1 MLSKKAARQ
10 SLRRKTYPLGLRL
23 EQLEDRWVPT
33 GESLTLSVS
42 LSALAE
48 FSGPA
53 AATGTVTR
61 NNWDLS
67 QALTVALSSS
77 DTSEVTVPSSVVIP
91 AGQASANFAINA
103 IDDTIVDGTQS
114 AVITATATLPGT
126 GLTGPITYDTSWGNS
141 GWVGGTLLG
150 GITIQPDGK
159 LVTAG
164 STPGSGSNYFDFSV
178 SRYLANGQRDNAF
191 GSGGTVVTD
200 LTGEKDLA
208 EVVVAQPD
216 GKILVAGTGW
226 NGPAVDFIVARYAA
240 SGALDPTFGVSGKV
254 VLDMGPGSY
263 NEIWDMAVQ
272 GDGKIVLS
280 GNIDSVSAVA
290 RLNPNGTL
298 DTTFGTNGAVTTLF
312 SGQGGR
318 SFGVAI
324 QADGKIVTAG
334 TIFGGNASSR
344 FGVARYNTD
353 GSLDPTFGV
362 GGKVEVDFP
371 GSYDGGYDVA
381 IQGNKIVV
389 AGMTGRAGTFPAVYD
404 VGLFRLNTDGSID
417 TSFGT
422 DGTGRI
428 VATTGGLYAPV
439 RLAVQSDN
447 RLVVVGT
454 TSPTRGDARG
464 KIFRFS
470 PNGVLENSAPSTW
483 IGSVT
488 EDLALDANGGIY
500 FAYTYGSTGG
510 SAYVDK
516 YKSTGAGTTSA
527 TTTVTVADNDPFTAA
542 SDSYSLN
549 QNGALTVAAP
559 GVLANDTISNPNNPQ
574 AVVTVGPIHGT
585 LTLNPNGS
593 FTYTPNA
600 GYYGTDTFAYKI
612 TDGGANSNIAT
623 VSLTV
628 VRTSNA
634 APVAVNDSYT
644 INEDTTLT
652 TVLSPEAAAGNSL
665 SMVSDPG
672 DYIGQGR
679 TWNYGPSASFS
690 MYNPYP
696 SNSTYSNAISLSVST
711 PADWWSFD
719 FWAPNNARFVP
730 GMTYTG
736 ATRFPFNSS
745 SQPGL
750 DVSGNGR
757 GSNTLTGQFTV
768 LQAEY
773 NDAGA
778 LIRFSA
784 SFEQHS
790 EGATPALRGTIRY
803 NFQPSPLGVL
813 ANDSDPDGDP
823 ISAQLVS
830 GPSHGALT
838 FNANGTYT
846 YRPDAAWS
854 GTDSFIYQA
863 TDGGLTS
870 SPATVTITV
879 NPVNDRPVALADSY
893 TTPEDT
899 PLTVAAPGL
908 LANDTD
914 EEGGTL
920 TASVVFGP
928 ANGTLSCNA
937 DGSFTYTPRANFNG
951 TDSFNYRVSDGNSF
965 SDPVTVTLTVTPVY
979 DAPVAGDNVYT
990 VTPGTAFTASAPG
1003 VLGNDNSPDG
1013 RPLTARLIG
1022 GPTKGTLSLNAN
1034 GSFTYTRDAGATG
1047 PDSFTYVANDGISDS
1062 NVATVQL
1069 NVAPT
1074 GASDGYSTYED
1085 GPLTVPAA
1093 AGVLTNDS
1101 DADGDTISASLYAY
1115 PANGSLTFFGN
1126 GSFTYTPRANFNG
1139 TDTFSYRPYD
1149 GTAYGNITTVSI
1161 SVAPVNDA
1169 PVATNDA
1176 YSTTEN
1182 TPLTIN
1188 PTAPAVTRLT
1198 MVSDPGDWIG
1208 GGRSY
1213 DLSPATGM
1221 FSVYGSANYLTVS
1234 YQNPANFS
1242 DYWSLTFAGVGTAPL
1257 VPGTYLNAER
1267 AAFRSPGHPGMDITG
1282 QHRGSNT
1289 LTGQF
1294 TVLELVTDSTGKI
1307 LRFAADF
1314 EQHSEG
1320 GTPALRGSIR
1330 YGYTGPG
1337 PHGVLDNDTD
1347 VDGDALSAVLFDPP
1361 AHGSLTFN
1369 GDGSFTY
1376 TPNPGFSGTDTFT
1389 YFATDGALDSSIA
1402 TATIT
1407 VAGTNDPPVSANDA
1421 YTLDEDTP
1429 LAVLAG
1435 NGVLAND
1442 SDPEGD
1448 TLTASLAALPQ
1459 HGTVTLNP
1467 EGSFNYTPQA
1477 NFNGTDSFAYVA
1489 SDGLLSG
1496 NVATVTLTVNPVN
1509 DAPVAVDWAT
1519 VSPANG
1525 SVAIYAGLLGSDA
1538 DNDPLT
1544 PSVVTGPANGTA
1556 VIDSQTIYYTPNAG
1570 FVGTDSFTYQLSDGQ
1585 AESNI
1590 ATVTVYVVQNAKPIG
1605 VDDAVTS
1612 PENVVLHINPAL
1624 LLAND
1629 FDPDGGPPRL
1639 VAGSVDLT
1647 SGVNGSVSYVS
1658 MGGDVTDVIFIPN
1671 RNFVGTASFTYRP
1684 FDGTDFAESPATVA
1698 ITVTEGNDYP
1708 VTVADLYAATEDV
1721 VLNVSAANG
1730 VLANDTDADGDP
1742 LNAVLVSGPTHG
1754 QLTLNAD
1761 GSFRYTPALNFNG
1774 TDSFIY
1780 QASDGTL
1787 TGDGVTVTLSV
1798 APVNDAPTGEA
1809 HSYAAQEDT
1818 PLTIQAPGV
1827 LLGAR
1832 DADGD
1837 PITAVLA
1844 TGPTHGTLVLN
1855 ANGSFTYTP
1864 NANYNGSDNFTFRP
1878 SDGITLGNP
1887 TTVFLFVNPTNDP
1900 PVSANDFYTLDE
1912 DHVLSIAATN
1922 GVLANDT
1929 DPEFNALTAVL
1940 VSGPAH
1946 GTLTLNAN
1954 GSFTYTPNG
1963 NYSGSDCFTYKAND
1977 GTADGNV
1984 ATVTL
1989 DIRAVN
1995 DPPFGT
2001 FHEYSTFEDTP
2012 LTLPAPGLLQGAI
2025 DVDGDAMT
2033 ALILPTDV
2041 QAEHGTVVVNPDGSF
2056 TYTPNPDFSG
2066 EDAFYYRVSDGQVLS
2081 RNPARVK
2088 INIYSVD
2095 DAPVAND
2102 DAYTTAEDSALT
2114 VSAPG
2119 VLANDT
2125 DVDSAPLS
2133 TVEVVGGPAHGTL
2146 VLNNGGSFTY
2156 TPNANYN
2163 GSDSFTYR
2171 VWDGQGEW
2179 SNVATVRLTVTP
2191 VNDAP
2196 LSAADAYSTAED
2208 TALSVAAA
2216 GVLAN
2221 DSDAEG
2227 DALTAALVSGPAHG
2241 TLALNADGSFTYT
2254 PNGNYNGTDSFT
2266 YKANDG
2272 TADGN
2277 VATVT
2282 LTVTPVND
2290 TPTASADAYTTVE
2303 DTALTV
2309 SAPGVLANDSDVDG
2323 DVLSAVLVS
2332 GPAHGTLSLNANGSF
2347 TYSPSANYNGADSF
2361 TYHASD
2367 GILASAPVT
2376 VALSVTPVND
2386 RPTAVADSYTTPE
2399 DTPLSP
2405 SAANGVLAN
2414 DSDADGDALQ
2424 AILVTGPTKGTLAL
2438 NPDGSFTYTPNAN
2451 VNGADSF
2458 TYKVNDGTADSD
2470 TVTVTINITPVNDA
2484 PVALTGTELNLSLWE
2499 GQPRTFDMSPSYDP
2513 DGDPLTFTWDWGDG
2527 SPVEVTYSA
2536 PNQISFS
2543 QRTHAF
2549 PDQGNY
2555 VARVTVSDP
2564 SGASSTV
2571 VFNVAVDNLAPIGT
2585 MSGPS
2590 TVVPGQ
2596 EFAVTVTANDPGA
2609 ADMAAPF
2616 LYQIYWGDGTVSDV
2630 VSGPASGVTIKKTYT
2645 TTGSFTPWVWI
2656 TDKDGAFSQGSAYL
2670 NVSVVPAAVVDDTL
2684 YVGGTIGNDTITIR
2698 PANTSGGL
2706 SVVRNGANLGT
2717 FNPTG
2722 DVVVFGQAGADQIS
2736 VTTQKIGGTTY
2747 YVRRPVY
2754 LFGGDG
2760 NDTLNATGV
2769 AGGAVLSGGL
2779 GDDILT
2785 SGGGDDILIGGGGKD
2800 TLRGGNGSDI
2810 LIGGIFDYENN
2821 VAALRAVR
2829 AEWIRTDV
2837 DFRTRV
2843 DHLKG
2848 TLGGGLN
2855 GPVTLGTAT
2864 IHNDGIADDLY
2875 GEGGTDWFFNHL
2887 SGVKDLFR
2895 DFASGE
2901 ERSDV

>member
-10 SLRRKTYPLGLRL
+10 SHRRKTYPLGLRL
-23 EQLEDRWVPT
+23 EQLEERWVPA
-33 GESLTLSVS
+33 GESLSLSVS

-48 FSGPA
+48 FSGPG

-67 QALTVALSSS
+67 QALTVALASS
-77 DTSEVTVPSSVVIP
+77 DTTEVTVPSSVVIP
-91 AGQASANFAINA
+91 AGQASANFPVNA

-114 AVITATATLPGT
+114 AVITASATLPGT

-164 STPGSGSNYFDFSV
+164 SAPGSGTNYFDFSV
-178 SRYLANGQRDNAF
+178 SRYLANGQRDLAF

-200 LTGEKDLA
+200 LTGQKDTA
-208 EVVVAQPD
+208 EVVVVQPD
-216 GKILVAGTGW
+216 GKIVVAGTGW
-226 NGPAVDFIVARYAA
+226 NGPNFDFIVARYTA
-240 SGALDPTFGVSGKV
+240 SGALDPTFGVGGKA

-263 NEIWDMAVQ
+263 NEIWDMALQ
-272 GDGKIVLS
+272 ADGKIVLS

-290 RLNPNGTL
+290 RLNPDGTL

-353 GSLDPTFGV
+353 GSLDTTFGV

-371 GSYDGGYDVA
+371 GSYDGAYDVA

-488 EDLALDANGGIY
+488 DDLALDANGGIY

-527 TTTVTVADNDPFTAA
+527 TATVTVADNDPFTAA
-542 SDSYSLN
+542 NDSYSLN
-549 QNGALTVAAP
+549 QNGAPTVAAP
-559 GVLANDTISNPNNPQ
+559 GVLANDTISNPNNPR
-574 AVVTVGPIHGT
+574 AVVTNLPGSGVVGPSHGS

-600 GYYGTDTFAYKI
+600 GYYGTDTFAYKV

-628 VRTSNA
+628 VRTSNS
-634 APVAVNDSYT
+634 APVAVNDSYA

-719 FWAPNNARFVP
+719 FWVPNNARFVP

-757 GSNTLTGQFTV
+757 GSNTLSGQFTV

-790 EGATPALRGTIRY
+790 EGAAPALRGTIRY

-830 GPSHGALT
+830 GPSHGTLT
-838 FNANGTYT
+838 FNANGTFT
-846 YRPDAAWS
+846 YRPEAAWS
-854 GTDSFIYQA
+854 GTDSFTYQA

-879 NPVNDRPVALADSY
+879 NPVNDRPVAVADSY
-893 TTPEDT
+893 TTAEDT
-899 PLTVAAPGL
+899 PLTVAAPGV

-928 ANGTLSCNA
+928 ANGTLSFNA

-951 TDSFNYRVSDGNSF
+951 TDSFTYRVSDGNSF
-965 SDPVTVTLTVTPVY
+965 SDPVTVTLSVTPVY

-1013 RPLTARLIG
+1013 RPLTARLIT
-1022 GPTKGTLSLNAN
+1022 GPTKGTLTLNAN

-1062 NVATVQL
+1062 NVATVRL

-1101 DADGDTISASLYAY
+1101 DADGDAISASLYAY

-1161 SVAPVNDA
+1161 TVAPVNDA

-1176 YSTTEN
+1176 YSTTQN

-1320 GTPALRGSIR
+1320 GTAALRGSIR
-1330 YGYTGPG
+1330 YGYTGTG

-1347 VDGDALSAVLFDPP
+1347 VDGDPLSAVMFDPP
-1361 AHGSLTFN
+1361 AHGSLTLN

-1376 TPNPGFSGTDTFT
+1376 APYSGFSGTDSFT
-1389 YFATDGALDSSIA
+1389 YFATDGALASNIA

-1407 VAGTNDPPVSANDA
+1407 VSGTNDPPVSANDA

-1429 LAVLAG
+1429 LAVSAV

-1442 SDPEGD
+1442 SDPEGN
-1448 TLTASLAALPQ
+1448 TLTALLVAQPQ

-1467 EGSFNYTPQA
+1467 EGSFTYTPQA
-1477 NFNGTDSFAYVA
+1477 NFNGTDSFSYVA
-1489 SDGLLSG
+1489 SDGSLSG

-1509 DAPVAVDWAT
+1509 DAPVATDFAAL
-1519 VSPANG
+1519 SPANG
-1525 SVAIYAGLLGSDA
+1525 HVALYAGVLGSDA

-1544 PSVVTGPANGTA
+1544 PSVVTGPANGT
-1556 VIDSQTIYYTPNAG
+1556 VVVDGQTIHYTPNAG
-1570 FVGTDSFTYQLSDGQ
+1570 FVGTDSFTYKLSDGQ

-1612 PENVVLHINPAL
+1612 PENVVLHINPAQL
-1624 LLAND
+1624 LVND
-1629 FDPDGGPPRL
+1629 TDPDGGPPRL

-1647 SGVNGSVSYVS
+1647 SGVNGNVSYVS
-1658 MGGDVTDVIFIPN
+1658 MGGEVTDVIFIPN

-1684 FDGTDFAESPATVA
+1684 FDGTDWAENPATVT

-1708 VTVADLYAATEDV
+1708 VTVADSYAATEDV

-1798 APVNDAPTGEA
+1798 APVNDAPTAEP
-1809 HSYAAQEDT
+1809 HSYGAQEDT

-1832 DADGD
+1832 DVDGD

-1844 TGPTHGTLVLN
+1844 TGPTHGTLILN

-1864 NANYNGSDNFTFRP
+1864 NANYNGSDSFTFRP
-1878 SDGITLGNP
+1878 SDGVALGNP
-1887 TTVFLFVNPTNDP
+1887 VTVFLFVNPTNDP
-1900 PVSANDFYTLDE
+1900 PVSANDFYILNE
-1912 DHVLSIAATN
+1912 DQVLSIAATN

-1929 DPEFNALTAVL
+1929 DPEANALTAIL

-1946 GTLTLNAN
+1946 GTLILNAN

-1963 NYSGSDCFTYKAND
+1963 NYNGSDSFTYKAND
-1977 GTADGNV
+1977 GTVNGNV

-1989 DIRAVN
+1989 AISPVN

-2056 TYTPNPDFSG
+2056 IYTPNPDFSG
-2066 EDAFYYRVSDGQVLS
+2066 EDAFYYRVSDGQLLS

-2102 DAYTTAEDSALT
+2102 DAYTTAED
-2114 VSAPG
+2114 
-2119 VLANDT
+2119 
-2125 DVDSAPLS
+2125 
-2133 TVEVVGGPAHGTL
+2133 
-2146 VLNNGGSFTY
+2146 
-2156 TPNANYN
+2156 
-2163 GSDSFTYR
+2163 
-2171 VWDGQGEW
+2171 
-2179 SNVATVRLTVTP
+2179 
-2191 VNDAP
+2191 
-2196 LSAADAYSTAED
+2196 
-2208 TALSVAAA
+2208 
-2216 GVLAN
+2216 
-2221 DSDAEG
+2221 
-2227 DALTAALVSGPAHG
+2227 
-2241 TLALNADGSFTYT
+2241 
-2254 PNGNYNGTDSFT
+2254 
-2266 YKANDG
+2266 
-2272 TADGN
+2272 
-2277 VATVT
+2277 
-2282 LTVTPVND
+2282 
-2290 TPTASADAYTTVE
+2290 
-2303 DTALTV
+2303 TALTV

-2323 DVLSAVLVS
+2323 DALSAVPVS
-2332 GPAHGTLSLNANGSF
+2332 GPAHGSLSLNANGSF
-2347 TYSPSANYNGADSF
+2347 TYTPSANYNGADSF

-2399 DTPLSP
+2399 DTPLTP

-2414 DSDADGDALQ
+2414 DFDVDADALQ
-2424 AILVTGPTKGTLAL
+2424 AILVTAPTKGTLTL
-2438 NPDGSFTYTPNAN
+2438 NANGSFTYTPNAN
-2451 VNGADSF
+2451 VNGTDAF

-2527 SPVEVTYSA
+2527 SLVEVTHSA

-2543 QRTHAF
+2543 QRAHAF

-2555 VARVTVSDP
+2555 VAHVTVSDP

-2616 LYQIYWGDGTVSDV
+2616 LYQINWGDGTLSDV
-2630 VSGPASGVTIKKTYT
+2630 VSGPASGVAIKKTYT
-2645 TTGSFTPWVWI
+2645 TTGSFNPWVWI
-2656 TDKDGAFSQGSAYL
+2656 TDKDGATSQGSASL
-2670 NVSVVPAAVVDDTL
+2670 SVSVVPAAVIGGSL
-2684 YVGGTIGNDTITIR
+2684 YVGGTTANDNITIR
-2698 PANTSGGL
+2698 PADSSGGL
-2706 SVVRNGANLGT
+2706 SVNRNGANLGT
-2717 FNPTG
+2717 FTPTG
-2722 DVVVFGQAGADQIS
+2722 DVVVFGQAGTDQITVS
-2736 VTTQKIGGTTY
+2736 TNKIRGTTY
-2747 YVRRPVY
+2747 AVTRPVY

-2760 NDTLNATGV
+2760 GDTLDARGTS
-2769 AGGAVLSGGL
+2769 GGAVLSGGAGNDVL
-2779 GDDILT
+2779 Y
-2785 SGGGDDILIGGGGKD
+2785 GGTGADVLLGGGGTD
-2800 TLRGGNGSDI
+2800 TLRGGDGSDI
-2810 LIGGIFDYENN
+2810 LIGGIFGYENDLS
-2821 VAALRAVR
+2821 ALRAIG
-2829 AEWIRTDV
+2829 AEWFRTDV
-2837 DFRTRV
+2837 TFRTRI

-2848 TLGGGLN
+2848 AVGGGLN
-2855 GPVTLGTAT
+2855 GSIVLSSAT
-2864 IHNDGIADDLY
+2864 IQNDGVADDLY
-2875 GEGGTDWFFNHL
+2875 GEGGTDWFFNHVL
-2887 SGVKDLFR
+2887 GVKDTFR

-2901 ERSDV
+2901 ERTDV